1 MYNRQLWRWK
11 LGKKKRVGE
20 PGRYKHLTQADDAPH
35 LSVDQEQEELA
46 LFLAKN
52 IEQERYL
59 DLIGETTYNISIL
72 QTAEENKIPDH
83 QVLTHLQL
91 PFSQLFSLLCL
102 PLFYW
107 I

>member
-1 MYNRQLWRWK
+1 
-11 LGKKKRVGE
+11 
-20 PGRYKHLTQADDAPH
+20 

-91 PFSQLFSLLCL
+91 PFSQLFSL
-102 PLFYW
+102 Y
-107 I
+107 ISNVNGKSETNNKKIIRDRTESII

>member
-1 MYNRQLWRWK
+1 
-11 LGKKKRVGE
+11 
-20 PGRYKHLTQADDAPH
+20 

-59 DLIGETTYNISIL
+59 DLIGETTI

-83 QVLTHLQL
+83 QVLSPHLQL

-102 PLFYW
+102 PLLY
-107 I
+107 